1 MTMAMGTATTMTR
14 VTIMATPMTAPT
26 GTATATPGMTTARRR
41 VTGSGWK
48 SFAALGLSGGLVPS
62 ASAVVLLLG
71 AVHLGR
77 VGLGLV
83 LVAAFGVG
91 NGLRPHRRRDAG
103 GAGSQSRGPGCCP
116 TGSARSSVTALPVV
130 MGIVV
135 LGAGVYMTWSAVAD
149 VGAL

>member
-1 MTMAMGTATTMTR
+1 M
-14 VTIMATPMTAPT
+14 
-26 GTATATPGMTTARRR
+26 
-41 VTGSGWK
+41 
-48 SFAALGLSGGLVPS
+48 
-62 ASAVVLLLG
+62 VLLLG

-77 VGLGLV
+77 IGLGLV

-91 NGLRPHRRRDAG
+91 MAFALTGVGMLVVVLR
-103 GAGSQSRGPGCCP
+103 SRG
-116 TGSARSSVTALPVV
+116 ARLLPDRVSPLLATALPVV